1 MWFAEISPNG
11 QELRVFPGVQ
21 HELCEEEARWFG
33 CCSMEFTPR
42 WGDLHRHEL
51 PIPNGGFL
59 WEYGSNVGKT
69 MPQTT
74 HLGMVYTISKNADDW
89 GMVQMALLYRLQS
102 SLVPINSTNQCE
114 IKLTKMTRSGQRT
127 SNFCRRTSG
136 RFLNWTL
143 NGTLNGT
150 RWEKREEEPVFMMSG
165 YSNAQKDRHVR
176 NLYFKQVT

>member
-1 MWFAEISPNG
+1 MTWDLLGFIYCLPCDSPRFLQMARHCG
-11 QELRVFPGVQ
+11 FFPGCNMNFVK
-21 HELCEEEARWFG
+21 RRRKGIG

-51 PIPNGGFL
+51 PIRNGGFS

-74 HLGMVYTISKNADDW
+74 FFLNGLYNLEKCWWLGDGANGIVFPT
-89 GMVQMALLYRLQS
+89 
-102 SLVPINSTNQCE
+102 LVPINSTNQCE

-136 RFLNWTL
+136 RWTL
-143 NGTLNGT
+143 TGTLNGT
-150 RWEKREEEPVFMMSG
+150 RWEKREEEPVFMMFG
-165 YSNAQKDRHVR
+165 YSNAQKDLKR
-176 NLYFKQVT
+176 